1 MNPDQLIH
9 KLGMQ
14 LGESLTE
21 EDQYEIEQHANGREL
36 AHLTTQE
43 GWQIVVNMLRS
54 YSEKATADL
63 LRLAPGDPHVPQ
75 AHAAAAALTAVVTTF
90 LYDVD
95 QAIQRGREIP
105 DVVRKAFVSTSGNIP
120 PEIM

>member
-1 MNPDQLIH
+1 MTPDQLIH

-21 EDQYEIEQHANGREL
+21 EDQYEIEQHTNGREL
-36 AHLTTQE
+36 EHLTTQE

-54 YSEKATADL
+54 YSDKATADL
-63 LRLAPGDPHVPQ
+63 LRLEPGHPAVPQ
-75 AHAAAAALTAVVTTF
+75 AHAAAAALTAIVTTF

-105 DVVRKAFVSTSGNIP
+105 DVVRKAFVTTSGIP